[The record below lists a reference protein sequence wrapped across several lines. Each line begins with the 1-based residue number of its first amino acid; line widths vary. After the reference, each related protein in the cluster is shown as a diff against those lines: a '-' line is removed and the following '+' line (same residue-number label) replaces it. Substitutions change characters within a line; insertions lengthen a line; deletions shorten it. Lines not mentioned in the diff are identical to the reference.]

1 MKTKIL
7 FLGLLLSLFTVS
19 CNKDKDEDNN
29 DFTADE
35 AGVNAKID
43 VANDDVSDIVE
54 GQFNATMDNS
64 TTGKATEYA
73 AVTTN
78 LPTCATVTRNPAF
91 GTPLTVGQTVTKTI
105 DFGTTGCAMPNGNIL
120 KGQIIVTFLYDP
132 AATSHTINYQFV
144 NFYHNAIKFDGN
156 KTFTRTMSV
165 ATATTPSHPIVVM
178 NMDMNATFPDG
189 RVFNRVGTRTREIIA
204 GYDTPNVLADNV
216 YQVIGNW
223 TTTFPNTTLQ
233 TSTISSS
240 NPLII
245 KMSCI
250 AVNKPLIVQGLITF
264 VRNGH
269 TATLDYGSGDC
280 DNVAVFTKN
289 GTSYTIII
297 GN

>member
-19 CNKDKDEDNN
+19 CNKDKEEN

-43 VANDDVSDIVE
+43 LANDDVSDIVE

-91 GTPLTVGQTVTKTI
+91 GTVITPGTTVTKTI

-120 KGQIIVTFLYDP
+120 KGQIVATFVYNP
-132 AATSHTINYQFV
+132 TATSHTINYQFV

-156 KTFTRTMSV
+156 KEFTRTMAA
-165 ATATTPSHPIVVM
+165 ATATSPAHPIVVM
-178 NMDMNATFPDG
+178 NMAMTATFPDG
-189 RVFNRVGTRTREIIA
+189 RVFNRVGTRTREITA

-216 YQVIGNW
+216 YQVTGNW
-223 TTTFPNTTLQ
+223 TTTFPNTTVQ

-240 NPLII
+240 NPLIV

-269 TATLDYGSGDC
+269 TATLDYGSGAC
-280 DNVAVFTKN
+280 DNTAVFTIN
-289 GTSYTIII
+289 GNSYTIVI